1 MVLPVARWD
10 ARAKLAREIA
20 EQTKDD
26 AKRSLILQYAA
37 ECERIADQ
45 CLLGF
50 PPKEGPRRDL
60 SAEVS
65 AAASARTEQ
74 HAEGAMGRAE
84 GTKQAFERESTD
96 ERLLGIY
103 RYWCERR
110 GGRRFPGR
118 QDMDPIDFAFALGRV
133 SVIEVHREPMNF
145 RYRLVSTQLT
155 EHLGYEMSG
164 KTIDAIPDPAMR
176 EFTRAFY
183 ERVVERGEPT
193 YETGAVVISGLGW
206 WHETLALPLATDGE
220 TIDMLLIYRNTER
233 PVVITS
239 AA

>member
-1 MVLPVARWD
+1 MVLPVERWH
-10 ARAKLAREIA
+10 ARARLAREAAQQIA
-20 EQTKDD
+20 DEER
-26 AKRSLILQYAA
+26 RSLMLLYAA

-50 PPKEGPRRDL
+50 APAEETGDADPPL
-60 SAEVS
+60 AT
-65 AAASARTEQ
+65 ASLPQGGDIPGDPGELPFA
-74 HAEGAMGRAE
+74 
-84 GTKQAFERESTD
+84 STD

-110 GGRRFPGR
+110 LGRKFPGR
-118 QDMDPIDFAFALGRV
+118 QDMDPLDFAFALGRI
-133 SVIEVHREPMNF
+133 SIIEVQLAPRNF

-164 KTIDAIPDPAMR
+164 KTVDAIPDAAMR
-176 EFTRAFY
+176 EFARSFY
-183 ERVVERGEPT
+183 ERVLERAAPT
-193 YETGAVVISGLGW
+193 YETQSVVIGGFGW

-233 PVVITS
+233 PVAISS